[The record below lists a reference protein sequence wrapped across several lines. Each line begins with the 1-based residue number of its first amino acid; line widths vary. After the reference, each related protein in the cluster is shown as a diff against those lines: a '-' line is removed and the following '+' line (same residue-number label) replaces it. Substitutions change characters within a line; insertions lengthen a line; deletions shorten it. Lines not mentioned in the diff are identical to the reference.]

1 MTDRIRKT
9 HSPSQ
14 LHGTNGRLPLDGQLP
29 LELCESRNHSK
40 TAGPLEALSRG
51 ARRLVRLIVQ
61 NTLLRV
67 GLLGLG
73 HLAVFLLA
81 YWLAFCLRF
90 DFAVPP
96 VSVAVF
102 WGSIAFVL
110 SLKICVFYAS
120 GHFHGWWR
128 YVTFADLASLLRA
141 AFVSLLCISTVNY
154 FVLGSHIPR
163 SVAIMDCVIT
173 IVLIGALRASWRLLR
188 EQFWPLFQQDDCR
201 PALLVGTDDATG
213 LLAHQI
219 RTHPQSR
226 YRIRG
231 FLDVT
236 GARVG
241 SSLGGIPVV
250 GALGDLPAVAVT
262 RRITDILVIA
272 GSLPGKRLRS
282 LMDACDEAQLTLKII
297 PGPEDLFDG
306 GREVP
311 IRSIDIN
318 DLLRREPIELDNS
331 AIAQLLKG
339 RTVMVTGAGGSIG
352 SEICRQVLRFAP
364 KALVM
369 VGRGENRIFA
379 VDRELR
385 SLGSPTDLVSCIGDI
400 TDENRMRQILSQHKP
415 DVIFHAAAHKHV
427 PLMEANPA
435 EAIKNNVGGTRC
447 LANLADELGVGCFVL
462 ISTDKAVYPANV
474 MGATKRLAERYVLA
488 LSEHSS
494 TRFIVTRFGNVL
506 GSNGSVVPI
515 FQEQI
520 RRGGP
525 ITVTDPRMTRYFM
538 TIPEAS
544 QLVLQAA
551 AMGLGG
557 EIFVLDMGEP
567 VRIVDLARDLIRL
580 SGLPEHAIEIAYSG
594 IRPGEKLYEKLSTE
608 EEETLSTLHLKV
620 RAAYH
625 RPDSL
630 SAVQRDFAELESW
643 IEDTPDVIRA
653 KLEELLPEYTPGH
666 RAATQQEPSADA
678 TVAS

>member
-1 MTDRIRKT
+1 MTGRMTKT
-9 HSPSQ
+9 HSSQ
-14 LHGTNGRLPLDGQLP
+14 PVSGGKGHFSFQAFGSPDSPQPAEP
-29 LELCESRNHSK
+29 LERL
-40 TAGPLEALSRG
+40 TQG
-51 ARRLVRLIVQ
+51 ARPLVRLMVQ
-61 NTLLRV
+61 NAPLRV
-67 GLLGLG
+67 SLLGLG
-73 HLAVFLLA
+73 HLAVFLLS

-96 VSVAVF
+96 LSVAVF
-102 WGSIAFVL
+102 WGSVGFVL
-110 SLKICVFYAS
+110 SLKVCIFYAS

-141 AFVSLLCISTVNY
+141 AVLSLLCISTVNY
-154 FVLGSHIPR
+154 FFLESHIPR

-201 PALLVGTDDATG
+201 PALLVGTDDASG

-236 GARVG
+236 GDRVG

-250 GALGDLPAVAVT
+250 GSLADLPAVAVT

-272 GSLPGKRLRS
+272 GSLSGKRLRG

-331 AIAQLLKG
+331 AIGDLIAR

-352 SEICRQVLRFAP
+352 SEICRQILRFNP
-364 KALVM
+364 QTLVL
-369 VGRGENRIFA
+369 VGRGENRIFTL
-379 VDRELR
+379 DRELTT
-385 SLGSPTDLVSCIGDI
+385 LGTGTELISCIGDV
-400 TDENRMRQILSQHKP
+400 TDEGRMRQIFARYTP
-415 DVIFHAAAHKHV
+415 DVVFHAAAHKHV

-447 LANLADELGVGCFVL
+447 VAELADEFEVGCFVL
-462 ISTDKAVYPANV
+462 ISTDKAVYPANI

-551 AMGLGG
+551 AMGNGG

-580 SGLPEHAIEIAYSG
+580 SGLPENAIEISYSG
-594 IRPGEKLYEKLSTE
+594 IRPGEKLYEKLCTE
-608 EEETLSTLHLKV
+608 DEETLPTLHPKV

-625 RPDSL
+625 RPYSL
-630 SAVQRDFAELESW
+630 SAARRDFSELQHW
-643 IEDTPDVIRA
+643 LEDTDDVIRA
-653 KLEELLPEYTPGH
+653 KLEELLPEYTPEG
-666 RAATQQEPSADA
+666 RVTTERESSADA
-678 TVAS
+678 SIAT

>member
-1 MTDRIRKT
+1 MTGRIRKT
-9 HSPSQ
+9 HRFSHASAN
-14 LHGTNGRLPLDGQLP
+14 HGSFPVV
-29 LELCESRNHSK
+29 ESCETQIATEAA
-40 TAGPLEALSRG
+40 TAIEIVTRSGK
-51 ARRLVRLIVQ
+51 RLVRLFVQ
-61 NTLLRV
+61 NAFLRV
-67 GLLGLG
+67 GLLGFG
-73 HLAVFLLA
+73 HLAVFFLS

-90 DFAVPP
+90 DFAVPSAS
-96 VSVAVF
+96 VSVF
-102 WGSIAFVL
+102 WGTLAFVL
-110 SLKICVFYAS
+110 SLKICIFFGA

-141 AFVSLLCISTVNY
+141 SLLSLLCISTINH
-154 FVLGSHIPR
+154 FFLGSHIPR

-173 IVLIGALRASWRLLR
+173 IVMIGALRASWRLVR

-231 FLDVT
+231 FLDVN

-250 GALGDLPAVAVT
+250 GSLDDLPAVAVT

-272 GSLPGKRLRS
+272 GSLTGKRLRS
-282 LMDACDEAQLTLKII
+282 LMDACDEARLTLKII

-318 DLLRREPIELDNS
+318 DLLRRDPIQLDNT
-331 AIAQLLKG
+331 AIGDLIEG

-352 SEICRQVLRFAP
+352 SEICRQVLRFSP
-364 KALVM
+364 RALIM
-369 VGRGENRIFA
+369 VGRGENRLFTL
-379 VDRELR
+379 DRELKTV
-385 SLGSPTDLVSCIGDI
+385 GSGAELVSCIGDV
-400 TDENRMRQILSQHKP
+400 TDEGRMRQLFGRYTP
-415 DVIFHAAAHKHV
+415 DVVFHAAAHKHV

-435 EAIKNNVGGTRC
+435 EAVKNNVGGTRC
-447 LANLADELGVGCFVL
+447 VADLADEFGVGCFIL
-462 ISTDKAVYPANV
+462 ISTDKAVYPANI

-488 LSEHSS
+488 LSETSS
-494 TRFIVTRFGNVL
+494 TRFVVTRFGNVL

-551 AMGLGG
+551 AMGNGG

-594 IRPGEKLYEKLSTE
+594 IRPGEKLYEKLCTE
-608 EEETLSTLHLKV
+608 EEGTLPTRHEKV
-620 RAAYH
+620 RVAYH

-630 SAVQRDFAELESW
+630 MAVRRDFSELQQRLD
-643 IEDTPDVIRA
+643 DTDDVIRA
-653 KLEELLPEYTPGH
+653 KLEELLPEYNPEGRMSPEKQT
-666 RAATQQEPSADA
+666 SADA
-678 TVAS
+678 SLASS

>member
-1 MTDRIRKT
+1 MIKT
-9 HSPSQ
+9 ADSLRVDS
-14 LHGTNGRLPLDGQLP
+14 GNGRLALLMRESGNASKLP
-29 LELCESRNHSK
+29 
-40 TAGPLEALSRG
+40 GPLEMPKRA
-51 ARRLVRLIVQ
+51 ARRLVRVVVQ
-61 NTLLRV
+61 NTLLRIGV
-67 GLLGLG
+67 LGLG

-81 YWLAFCLRF
+81 YWLAFSLRF

-96 VSVAVF
+96 VSVGIF
-102 WGSIAFVL
+102 WGSVWLVL
-110 SLKICVFYAS
+110 SLKVCIFYAS

-141 AFVSLLCISTVNY
+141 AVLSLLFISTANY
-154 FVLGSHIPR
+154 FLLESHIPR

-173 IVLIGALRASWRLLR
+173 IVLVGALRASWRLVR

-241 SSLGGIPVV
+241 SSLGGISVV
-250 GALGDLPAVAVT
+250 GSLEDLPAVAVT

-272 GSLPGKRLRS
+272 GSLSGKRLRS

-311 IRSIDIN
+311 IRNIDIN

-331 AIAQLLKG
+331 AIGQLLEG

-352 SEICRQVLRFAP
+352 SEICRQVLRFNP
-364 KALVM
+364 RALIL
-369 VGRGENRIFA
+369 VGRGENRIFSL
-379 VDRELR
+379 DRELA
-385 SLGSPTDLVSCIGDI
+385 SLGSSTEVVPFIGDV
-400 TDENRMRQILSQHKP
+400 TDESRMRQIFSRHTP
-415 DVIFHAAAHKHV
+415 DVVFHAAAHKHV

-435 EAIKNNVGGTRC
+435 EAVKNNVGGTRC
-447 LANLADELGVGCFVL
+447 VADLADEFEVGCFVL

-488 LSEHSS
+488 RSQRSS
-494 TRFIVTRFGNVL
+494 TRFLVTRFGNVL

-551 AMGLGG
+551 AMGSGG

-594 IRPGEKLYEKLSTE
+594 IRPGEKLYEKLSME
-608 EEETLSTLHLKV
+608 EEETLPTLHQKV

-630 SAVQRDFAELESW
+630 LAVQRDFAELQQW
-643 IEDTPDVIRA
+643 LEDTDDVIRA
-653 KLEELLPEYTPGH
+653 KLEELLPEYSPE
-666 RAATQQEPSADA
+666 RRVSVAKEPSADA
-678 TVAS
+678 SLAS

>member
-1 MTDRIRKT
+1 MTNRIRKT
-9 HSPSQ
+9 HFPS
-14 LHGTNGRLPLDGQLP
+14 HVNGTNGHPPVDRCESQNDVKNTEP
-29 LELCESRNHSK
+29 LELL
-40 TAGPLEALSRG
+40 TRG
-51 ARRLVRLIVQ
+51 TQRFVRLVVQ
-61 NTLLRV
+61 NTFIRV
-67 GLLGLG
+67 GLLGFG
-73 HLAVFLLA
+73 HLAVFLAA
-81 YWLAFCLRF
+81 YWMAFCLRF
-90 DFAVPP
+90 DFAVPAA
-96 VSVAVF
+96 SVAVF
-102 WGSIAFVL
+102 WGSVGFVL

-236 GARVG
+236 GNRVG

-250 GALGDLPAVAVT
+250 GTLEDLPAVAVT

-272 GSLPGKRLRS
+272 GSLPGKRLRG

-306 GREVP
+306 GRDVP

-318 DLLRREPIELDNS
+318 DLLRREPVELDNE
-331 AIAQLLKG
+331 AIGQLLKG

-364 KALVM
+364 RTLVM

-379 VDRELR
+379 VDRELMAI
-385 SLGSPTDLVSCIGDI
+385 GSSVKLVSCIGDV
-400 TDENRMRQILSQHKP
+400 TDENRMRQILGQHRP

-447 LANLADELGVGCFVL
+447 LADLADEFEVGCFVL
-462 ISTDKAVYPANV
+462 ISTDKAVNPANI

-488 LSEHSS
+488 LAEHSS

-515 FQEQI
+515 FQDQI

-551 AMGLGG
+551 TMGMGG

-594 IRPGEKLYEKLSTE
+594 IRPGEKLYEELCTE
-608 EEETLSTLHLKV
+608 EEGTLDTLHPKV

-630 SAVQRDFAELESW
+630 SAVQSDFSELQSW
-643 IEDTPDVIRA
+643 VEDTDDVIRA

-666 RAATQQEPSADA
+666 RVTVKQPSADA
-678 TVAS
+678 SIAS

>member
-1 MTDRIRKT
+1 MIKTPDFLRIDR
-9 HSPSQ
+9 
-14 LHGTNGRLPLDGQLP
+14 GNGRLSLVTRASDDEPRA
-29 LELCESRNHSK
+29 SRSMRLL
-40 TAGPLEALSRG
+40 TRVGRRMA
-51 ARRLVRLIVQ
+51 RLVVQ

-73 HLAVFLLA
+73 HLAVFILS

-90 DFAVPP
+90 DFAVPAA
-96 VSVAVF
+96 SVAVF
-102 WGSIAFVL
+102 WGTVGFVL
-110 SLKICVFYAS
+110 SLKICIFYAS

-141 AFVSLLCISTVNY
+141 AFLSLLCITAINHY
-154 FVLGSHIPR
+154 FLESHIPR
-163 SVAIMDCVIT
+163 TVAIMDCVIT
-173 IVLIGALRASWRLLR
+173 IVLIGALRASWRLVR

-226 YRIRG
+226 YRVRG

-236 GARVG
+236 GTRVG

-250 GALGDLPAVAVT
+250 GTLEDLPAAAIT

-272 GSLPGKRLRS
+272 GSLPGKRLRN
-282 LMDACDEAQLTLKII
+282 LMNACDEAQLTLKII

-306 GREVP
+306 CREVP

-331 AIAQLLKG
+331 AIGQLLKG

-352 SEICRQVLRFAP
+352 SEICRQVLRFNP
-364 KALVM
+364 EALVM

-379 VDRELR
+379 IDRELR
-385 SLGSPTDLVSCIGDI
+385 GLSPSIELVPCIGDV
-400 TDENRMRQILSQHKP
+400 TDESRMRQIFSRHTP
-415 DVIFHAAAHKHV
+415 DVVFHAAAHKHV

-435 EAIKNNVGGTRC
+435 EAVKNNVGGTRC
-447 LANLADELGVGCFVL
+447 LAELADEFEVGCFVL
-462 ISTDKAVYPANV
+462 ISTDKAVYPANI

-551 AMGLGG
+551 TMGGGG
-557 EIFVLDMGEP
+557 EIFVLEMGEP

-580 SGLPEHAIEIAYSG
+580 SGLPENAIEIAYSG
-594 IRPGEKLYEKLSTE
+594 IRPGEKLYEKLCTE
-608 EEETLSTLHLKV
+608 EEETLPTQHQKV

-630 SAVQRDFAELESW
+630 PSVRRDLTELQQW
-643 IEDTPDVIRA
+643 LDDTEDVIRA
-653 KLEELLPEYTPGH
+653 KLEELLPEYSPERRVRT
-666 RAATQQEPSADA
+666 AEEPSADA
-678 TVAS
+678 TFAS

>member
-1 MTDRIRKT
+1 MIK
-9 HSPSQ
+9 SPDS
-14 LHGTNGRLPLDGQLP
+14 LHVHGGNGRVSLLTRL
-29 LELCESRNHSK
+29 SRNGSK
-40 TAGPLEALSRG
+40 AAGPFDILMRT
-51 ARRLVRLIVQ
+51 ARRLMRLVVQ

-73 HLAVFLLA
+73 HLAVFLTA

-90 DFAVPP
+90 DFAVP
-96 VSVAVF
+96 SESMEVF
-102 WGSIAFVL
+102 WGSVGFVL
-110 SLKICVFYAS
+110 SLQVCVFYAS

-128 YVTFADLASLLRA
+128 YVTFSDLASLLRA
-141 AFVSLLCISTVNY
+141 ALISLLCISTVNY
-154 FVLGSHIPR
+154 FFLGSHIPR

-188 EQFWPLFQQDDCR
+188 EQFWPLFQHDDCR

-219 RTHPQSR
+219 RTHPRSR

-250 GALGDLPAVAVT
+250 GTLQDLPAVAIT

-272 GSLPGKRLRS
+272 GSLSGKRLRS

-331 AIAQLLKG
+331 AIGQLLEG

-352 SEICRQVLRFAP
+352 SEICRQALRFNP
-364 KALVM
+364 RTLVL

-379 VDRELR
+379 LERELR
-385 SLGSPTDLVSCIGDI
+385 SVGSATELVPCIGDV
-400 TDENRMRQILSQHKP
+400 TDEGRMRQIFSRYTP
-415 DVIFHAAAHKHV
+415 DVVFHAAAHKHV

-435 EAIKNNVGGTRC
+435 EAVKNNVGGTRC
-447 LANLADELGVGCFVL
+447 VADLADEFEVGCFVL
-462 ISTDKAVYPANV
+462 ISTDKAVYPANI

-488 LSEHSS
+488 LSERSS
-494 TRFIVTRFGNVL
+494 TRFLVTRFGNVL

-520 RRGGP
+520 RHGGP

-551 AMGLGG
+551 AMGDGG

-594 IRPGEKLYEKLSTE
+594 IRPGEKLDEKLCTE
-608 EEETLSTLHLKV
+608 DEETLPTRHEKV

-630 SAVQRDFAELESW
+630 LSVQRDFAELQQW
-643 IEDTPDVIRA
+643 LEDTDDVIRA
-653 KLEELLPEYTPGH
+653 KLEELLPEYSPK
-666 RAATQQEPSADA
+666 RRLAVEKEPSADA
-678 TVAS
+678 SLAS

>member
-1 MTDRIRKT
+1 MR
-9 HSPSQ
+9 
-14 LHGTNGRLPLDGQLP
+14 
-29 LELCESRNHSK
+29 
-40 TAGPLEALSRG
+40 
-51 ARRLVRLIVQ
+51 VVVQ
-61 NTLLRV
+61 DTLLRI

-73 HLAVFLLA
+73 HLGVFLLA

-96 VSVAVF
+96 VSVGIF
-102 WGSIAFVL
+102 WGSVWLVL
-110 SLKICVFYAS
+110 SLKVCIFYAS

-141 AFVSLLCISTVNY
+141 AVLSLLFISTANY
-154 FVLGSHIPR
+154 FLLESHIPR

-173 IVLIGALRASWRLLR
+173 IVLVGALRASWRLVR

-241 SSLGGIPVV
+241 SSLGGISVV
-250 GALGDLPAVAVT
+250 GSLEDLPAVAVT

-272 GSLPGKRLRS
+272 GSLSGKRLRS

-311 IRSIDIN
+311 IRNIDIN

-331 AIAQLLKG
+331 AIGQLLEG

-352 SEICRQVLRFAP
+352 SEICRQVLRFNP
-364 KALVM
+364 RALIL
-369 VGRGENRIFA
+369 VGRGENRIFSL
-379 VDRELR
+379 DRELG
-385 SLGSPTDLVSCIGDI
+385 SLGSPTEVVPFIGDV
-400 TDENRMRQILSQHKP
+400 TDESRMRQIFSRHTP
-415 DVIFHAAAHKHV
+415 DVVFHAAAHKHV

-435 EAIKNNVGGTRC
+435 EAVKNNVGGTRC
-447 LANLADELGVGCFVL
+447 VADLADEFEVGCFVL

-488 LSEHSS
+488 LSQRSS
-494 TRFIVTRFGNVL
+494 TRFLVTRFGNVL

-551 AMGLGG
+551 AMGSGG

-594 IRPGEKLYEKLSTE
+594 IRPGEKLYEKLSME
-608 EEETLSTLHLKV
+608 EEETLPTLHQKV

-630 SAVQRDFAELESW
+630 LAVQRDFAELQQW
-643 IEDTPDVIRA
+643 LEDTDDVIRA
-653 KLEELLPEYTPGH
+653 KLEELLPEYSPE
-666 RAATQQEPSADA
+666 RRVSVAKEPSADA
-678 TVAS
+678 SLAS

>member
-1 MTDRIRKT
+1 MAGRMIKTPEFLRIDR
-9 HSPSQ
+9 
-14 LHGTNGRLPLDGQLP
+14 GNGRLSLVTRASGDPD
-29 LELCESRNHSK
+29 RHS
-40 TAGPLEALSRG
+40 GPLGTLIRG
-51 ARRLVRLIVQ
+51 GRRFVRLAVQ

-73 HLAVFLLA
+73 HLTVFLLS

-96 VSVAVF
+96 VSVGIF
-102 WGSIAFVL
+102 WGSVGFVL
-110 SLKICVFYAS
+110 SLKICIFYAS

-128 YVTFADLASLLRA
+128 YVTFSDLASLLRA
-141 AFVSLLCISTVNY
+141 AFLSLLCISTVNY
-154 FVLGSHIPR
+154 FFLGSNIPR

-188 EQFWPLFQQDDCR
+188 EQFWPLFQHDDCR

-213 LLAHQI
+213 ILAHQI
-219 RTHPQSR
+219 RTHPKSR
-226 YRIRG
+226 YRVRG
-231 FLDVT
+231 FLAVT
-236 GARVG
+236 GDRVG

-250 GALGDLPAVAVT
+250 GALEELPAVAIT
-262 RRITDILVIA
+262 RQITDILVIA

-311 IRSIDIN
+311 IRNIDIN
-318 DLLRREPIELDNS
+318 DLLGRDPVELDNS
-331 AIAQLLKG
+331 AIGHLLKA

-352 SEICRQVLRFAP
+352 SEICRQLLRFEP
-364 KALVM
+364 KMLVM

-379 VDRELR
+379 IDRELR
-385 SLGSPTDLVSCIGDI
+385 RIFQSTELVPCIGDV
-400 TDENRMRQILSQHKP
+400 TDESRMRQILSRYSP

-447 LANLADELGVGCFVL
+447 LADLADEFEVGCFVL

-488 LSEHSS
+488 LSDCSS

-520 RRGGP
+520 RCGGP

-551 AMGLGG
+551 AMGRGG

-580 SGLPEHAIEIAYSG
+580 SGLPENAIEIAYSG
-594 IRPGEKLYEKLSTE
+594 IRPGEKLYEKLCTE
-608 EEETLSTLHLKV
+608 DEETLPTVHQKV
-620 RAAYH
+620 RAAH
-625 RPDSL
+625 HPPDSL
-630 SAVQRDFAELESW
+630 LGVQRDLAELQEW
-643 IEDTPDVIRA
+643 IEDTDEVIRA
-653 KLEELLPEYTPGH
+653 KLEELLPEYSPERRVAG
-666 RAATQQEPSADA
+666 RQEPSADA
-678 TVAS
+678 SLAS

>member
-1 MTDRIRKT
+1 MIKT
-9 HSPSQ
+9 ADSLRVDS
-14 LHGTNGRLPLDGQLP
+14 GNGRLALLMRESGNASKLP
-29 LELCESRNHSK
+29 
-40 TAGPLEALSRG
+40 GPLEMPKRA
-51 ARRLVRLIVQ
+51 ARRLVRVVVQ
-61 NTLLRV
+61 NTLLRIGV
-67 GLLGLG
+67 LGLG

-81 YWLAFCLRF
+81 YWLAFSLRF

-96 VSVAVF
+96 VSVGIF
-102 WGSIAFVL
+102 WGSVWLVL
-110 SLKICVFYAS
+110 SLKVCIFYAS

-141 AFVSLLCISTVNY
+141 AVLSLLFISTANY
-154 FVLGSHIPR
+154 FLLESHIPR

-173 IVLIGALRASWRLLR
+173 IVLVGALRASWRLVR

-241 SSLGGIPVV
+241 SSLGGISVV
-250 GALGDLPAVAVT
+250 GSLEDLPAVAVT

-272 GSLPGKRLRS
+272 GSLSGKRLRS

-311 IRSIDIN
+311 IRNIDIN

-331 AIAQLLKG
+331 AIGQLLEG

-352 SEICRQVLRFAP
+352 SEICRQVLRFNP
-364 KALVM
+364 RALIL
-369 VGRGENRIFA
+369 VGRGENRIFSL
-379 VDRELR
+379 DRELA
-385 SLGSPTDLVSCIGDI
+385 SLGSSTEVVPFIGDV
-400 TDENRMRQILSQHKP
+400 TDESRMRQIFSRHTP
-415 DVIFHAAAHKHV
+415 DVVFHAAAHKHV

-435 EAIKNNVGGTRC
+435 EAVKNNVGGTRC
-447 LANLADELGVGCFVL
+447 VADLADEFEVGCFVL
-462 ISTDKAVYPANV
+462 ISTDKAVYPANI

-488 LSEHSS
+488 LSERSS

-551 AMGLGG
+551 AMGTGG

-594 IRPGEKLYEKLSTE
+594 IRPGEKLYEKLCME
-608 EEETLSTLHLKV
+608 EEETLPTLHQKV

-630 SAVQRDFAELESW
+630 LSVQRDFAELQSCL
-643 IEDTPDVIRA
+643 EDTDDVIRA
-653 KLEELLPEYTPGH
+653 KLEELLPEYSPERRVSVET
-666 RAATQQEPSADA
+666 EPSADA
-678 TVAS
+678 SLAS